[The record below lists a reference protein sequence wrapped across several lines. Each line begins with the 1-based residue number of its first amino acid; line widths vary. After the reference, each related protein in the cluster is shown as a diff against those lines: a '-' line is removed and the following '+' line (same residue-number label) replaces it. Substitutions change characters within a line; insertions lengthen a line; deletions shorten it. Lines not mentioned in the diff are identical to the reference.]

1 MSRPSATAPEAAGDG
16 PEAGRWVGRP
26 VRRFEDARFLSG
38 QGRYV
43 DDIVLPGQLHA
54 CFVRSPHP
62 HALITELDVDQARTL
77 PGVVAVLTAA
87 DLSDLPPVRPD
98 WLIPGSRA
106 KGRPVLARD
115 RVRHV
120 GEAVAVVVAERRELA
135 VDAAEVVRVTYEP
148 LPFVLDQ
155 EDALAADAVRLH
167 DDLPDN
173 LAATFTVGNGGYDD
187 AAASADV
194 RIGFSLRNQ
203 RLIPFPLEPRVVL
216 ADFDPVRERL
226 TVHSSNQMPHNLRRN
241 LAAGLGLPEH
251 RLQVISPD
259 VGGGFGPKM
268 HTYPEEF
275 AVAEASRR
283 LGRPVKWVETRSENA
298 VATTHGRDHVMH
310 VDVAARRDGTILGL
324 RAHSVANVG
333 AYLSSMGTGVP
344 TVNVALFALGV
355 YAIPHAEMTVD
366 CSFTNTTP
374 VDAYRGAGRPEAAYL
389 IERTVDRVAHE
400 LGLDPAVVRL
410 RNFVPENRLPYRQP
424 VGATLDTGRYES
436 TLRRTLSAIGYDDLR
451 ARQREARATGRL
463 LGIGIS
469 NFTESCGVGP
479 ADLMRWVGFDRGGYE
494 TAVVRV
500 HPDGRATV
508 LSGSHSH
515 GQGHVTTF
523 AQIAAD
529 ELGLAPADIEVLQGD
544 TDVVPAGVGTFNSRS
559 VAVGGSAV
567 KIAAGRVAERV
578 KAVAAH
584 MLQTTPDKVE
594 LVAGRCRLSGSVT
607 SVTLGEVAR
616 RAWTGQDVP
625 PAFGIGLEETEF
637 YEPAAMSSPYGSH
650 VAVVE
655 VDPETGEVVLRRYL
669 AIDDFGVV
677 VNPLLARGQVH
688 GGLAQGIGQ
697 ALYEEAAYDV
707 TGHPVLDPPIPRFDM
722 LPRYETA
729 FAETPTPTNP
739 LGAKGVGE
747 AGAIAA
753 PPAVVNAVIDALW
766 HLGVTEI
773 DMPLTP
779 ERVLDTL
786 DRAKPIGARL

>member
-1 MSRPSATAPEAAGDG
+1 
-16 PEAGRWVGRP
+16 
-26 VRRFEDARFLSG
+26 
-38 QGRYV
+38 
-43 DDIVLPGQLHA
+43 
-54 CFVRSPHP
+54 
-62 HALITELDVDQARTL
+62 
-77 PGVVAVLTAA
+77 
-87 DLSDLPPVRPD
+87 
-98 WLIPGSRA
+98 
-106 KGRPVLARD
+106 
-115 RVRHV
+115 
-120 GEAVAVVVAERRELA
+120 
-135 VDAAEVVRVTYEP
+135 
-148 LPFVLDQ
+148 
-155 EDALAADAVRLH
+155 
-167 DDLPDN
+167 
-173 LAATFTVGNGGYDD
+173 
-187 AAASADV
+187 
-194 RIGFSLRNQ
+194 
-203 RLIPFPLEPRVVL
+203 
-216 ADFDPVRERL
+216 
-226 TVHSSNQMPHNLRRN
+226 
-241 LAAGLGLPEH
+241 
-251 RLQVISPD
+251 
-259 VGGGFGPKM
+259 M

-283 LGRPVKWVETRSENA
+283 LGRPVKWVESRSENA

-310 VDVAARRDGTILGL
+310 VDVAARRDGTILAL
-324 RAHSVANVG
+324 RAHGVANVG

-344 TVNVALFALGV
+344 TINVALYALGV
-355 YAIPHAEMTVD
+355 YEIPHAEMTVD
-366 CSFTNTTP
+366 CVFTNTTP

-410 RNFVPENRLPYRQP
+410 RNFIPEERLPYRQP
-424 VGATLDTGRYES
+424 VGATLDSGRYES
-436 TLRRTLSAIGYDDLR
+436 TLRRALSAIGYDDLR
-451 ARQREARATGRL
+451 ASQREARATGRL

-479 ADLMRWVGFDRGGYE
+479 ADRLRGIGFDRGGFE

-567 KIAAGRVAERV
+567 TIAAGRVAERV

-584 MLQTTPDKVE
+584 MLRATPDQVE
-594 LVAGRCRLSGSVT
+594 LVAGRCLLSGSAE
-607 SVTLGEVAR
+607 SVTLGEVAHR
-616 RAWTGQDVP
+616 TWTGQDVP
-625 PAFGIGLEETEF
+625 PGFGIGLEETEF
-637 YEPAAMSSPYGSH
+637 YEPTAQSSPYGSH
-650 VAVVE
+650 IAVVE

-697 ALYEEAAYDV
+697 ALYEEAGYDV

-722 LPRYETA
+722 LPRFETS
-729 FAETPTPTNP
+729 FTETPTPTNP
-739 LGAKGVGE
+739 LGAKGIGE

-779 ERVLDTL
+779 ERVLDTI
-786 DRAKPIGARL
+786 DKAKPIGARP